1 MDDSGGTRVWS
12 VWIVVLANI
21 LFVALAFNPWFDRW
35 SDEASTVL
43 VLEGLLL
50 VLVGIPVI
58 LIQMVVRKKSFRE
71 SVTSLIETVMDF
83 LAGAV

>member
-1 MDDSGGTRVWS
+1 MDDLGGIRVWS

-71 SVTSLIETVMDF
+71 SVTSSIEAVMDF